1 MKSPIRVLIADDSAF
16 MRQIITDLINSDPEL
31 QVIGAA
37 RNGADA
43 LEMIEKL
50 QPDVI
55 TLDLEMPKLN
65 GLETLKE
72 IMKRWPKPV
81 VMISHLTQ
89 EGATTT
95 LNCLEA
101 GAMDFVPKPSGSIS
115 LDFARVAQDLTEKI
129 KMAYH
134 NFRPQVISPI
144 QPVRR
149 TPRMP
154 VMPVIQTPAPS
165 TLSSNLS
172 RRDDLVIALG
182 TSSGGPRALKE
193 VIPYLPANMPAGMVI
208 VQHMPPGFTRS
219 LADRLNHESKIRVKE
234 AEEGDRIEPGLA
246 LLAPGGYHLEIEA
259 GGIVRLNQKPPLWGV
274 RPCVDYMME
283 SMATLYGSRLIGVV
297 MTGMGRDGANGMA
310 EIKRRGGRTIIQNEE
325 TCLVYG
331 MPRAVAER
339 GLADHVVPLQE
350 IAQKIVELLHR

>member
-1 MKSPIRVLIADDSAF
+1 MTNPIRVLIADDSAF
-16 MRQIITDLINSDPEL
+16 MRQVISDLINSDPEL
-31 QVIGAA
+31 RVIAAA

-43 LEMIEKL
+43 LELIQKYN
-50 QPDVI
+50 PDVV

-72 IMKRWPKPV
+72 IMRTTPKPV

-95 LNCLEA
+95 LNCLDA

-115 LDFARVAQDLTEKI
+115 LDFARAAQDLTEKI
-129 KMAYH
+129 KMAHH
-134 NFRPQVISPI
+134 NFRPNLI
-144 QPVRR
+144 
-149 TPRMP
+149 
-154 VMPVIQTPAPS
+154 TPAPVVRKTS
-165 TLSSNLS
+165 HIMPSPTSSLDM
-172 RRDDLVIALG
+172 RKDMVVALG

-193 VIPYLPANMPAGMVI
+193 VVPLLPADFPAGMVI

-219 LADRLNHESKIRVKE
+219 LAERLNQESKIRVKE

-246 LLAPGGYHLEIEA
+246 LLAPGGYHMEIEK
-259 GGIVRLNQKPPLWGV
+259 GGIISLNQKPQLWGV
-274 RPCVDYMME
+274 RPCVDYMMQTI
-283 SMATLYGSRLIGVV
+283 APLYGDRLIGVIL
-297 MTGMGRDGANGMA
+297 TGMGRDGANGMA
-310 EIKRRGGRTIIQNEE
+310 DIKRHGGQTIIQNEE

-350 IAQKIVELLHR
+350 VAHKIVQLLNRR